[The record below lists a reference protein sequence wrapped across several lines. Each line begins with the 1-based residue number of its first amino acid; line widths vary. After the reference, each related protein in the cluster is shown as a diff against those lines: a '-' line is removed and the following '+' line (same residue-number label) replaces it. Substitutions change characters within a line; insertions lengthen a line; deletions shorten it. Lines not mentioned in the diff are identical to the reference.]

1 VIPRNGNDPH
11 VHDFGPGCTVISAGE
26 IELPLRLQLSNYP
39 NPFNPTTTI
48 DFEVES
54 EGRVWVQVFD
64 LEGRMIR
71 ELVAGETTEPGRHDV
86 RWDGRDGEGQ
96 PVASGTYFYRVV
108 QGREARTARM
118 TLLK

>member
-1 VIPRNGNDPH
+1 
-11 VHDFGPGCTVISAGE
+11 
-26 IELPLRLQLSNYP
+26 
-39 NPFNPTTTI
+39 
-48 DFEVES
+48 
-54 EGRVWVQVFD
+54 
-64 LEGRMIR
+64 MIR